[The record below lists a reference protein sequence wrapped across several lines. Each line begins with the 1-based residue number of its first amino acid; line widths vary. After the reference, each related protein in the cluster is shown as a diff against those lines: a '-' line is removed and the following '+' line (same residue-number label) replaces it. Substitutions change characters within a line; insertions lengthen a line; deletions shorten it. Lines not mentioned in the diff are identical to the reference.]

1 MGSCSE
7 TVSRAGRAAAHHQ
20 VIVTFMMDPPRTVLV
35 LVLLVSLV
43 HGLMVMDEPSC
54 QEVEEAECGLC
65 HTVYMEKCKTI
76 MRERMV
82 EEKRPICKLEVMKTV
97 KAGSK
102 KVMRCKLG
110 MKRMKK
116 KYPKLDCKK
125 VAAGQEEKCVDMVKL
140 QEENHEVKRCSFHPK
155 TVCHP
160 AEGRGCRMVKKKMCN
175 YIDSNKV

>member
-1 MGSCSE
+1 MGPCCS
-7 TVSRAGRAAAHHQ
+7 SPPGDCDSHDGPPQDSPGDGRAQ
-20 VIVTFMMDPPRTVLV
+20 LPGGGGGRVWPL
-35 LVLLVSLV
+35 S
-43 HGLMVMDEPSC
+43 HGLHGGVQDGDGPRDDA
-54 QEVEEAECGLC
+54 QESLDCRNVTRYE
-65 HTVYMEKCKTI
+65 EKCETI

-82 EEKRPICKLEVMKTV
+82 EEKRPICKLEVMKTG

-140 QEENHEVKRCSFHPK
+140 QEENHEVKKCSFHPK
-155 TVCHP
+155 
-160 AEGRGCRMVKKKMCN
+160 
-175 YIDSNKV
+175 

>member
-1 MGSCSE
+1 M
-7 TVSRAGRAAAHHQ
+7 VLFKDK
-20 VIVTFMMDPPRTVLV
+20 IPVTHVTCFRY
-35 LVLLVSLV
+35 
-43 HGLMVMDEPSC
+43 E
-54 QEVEEAECGLC
+54 
-65 HTVYMEKCKTI
+65 EKCETI

-82 EEKRPICKLEVMKTV
+82 EEKRPICKLEVMKSG

-140 QEENHEVKRCSFHPK
+140 QEENHEVKKCSFHPK